1 MMVVYKLWT
10 GLYYLKVPFWGAWG
24 ERRDCRLVE
33 FCFVFKKFA
42 SVCYYRISREG
53 KQSSEE
59 IPTVMMQSLLCP
71 FLLYALGLCT
81 RGTRYTF
88 VNKYK
93 NARIRLPCS
102 VSTHDS

>member
-24 ERRDCRLVE
+24 ERGDCRLAE

-53 KQSSEE
+53 RQSSEE
-59 IPTVMMQSLLCP
+59 IPTVTTPSHLLP
-71 FLLYALGLCT
+71 FPPCALG
-81 RGTRYTF
+81 RAQEAHGTHLSI
-88 VNKYK
+88 NMHK
-93 NARIRLPCS
+93 RL
-102 VSTHDS
+102 VTMHG